1 MESIIRDFVV
11 KHLRENDLFSNK
23 QFGFIGGR
31 STTLQLLHVL
41 EIWCDILDQGG
52 NIDVL
57 YCDFMK
63 AFDKVPH
70 KRLVYKVSKYGI
82 KGNVL
87 GWIESFPSNRT
98 QCVCIGEAQSN
109 IEPVTSGIPQGS
121 VLGPLLFVL
130 YINDLPDTVDADTF
144 AFLFA
149 DDTKAF
155 RHIKSLPDQTAM
167 QRDINK
173 LSEWSNIWLLKFH
186 PDKCVTMHIGSSCV
200 GCTYNMEFDGQD
212 IRLKN
217 SDCEKDLGVHVDNK
231 LNFETHIN
239 KKIKAANRVLA
250 IVRRTFYH
258 MTAPIFCQAFKG
270 LVRPILEYAQSVWSP
285 KSKRLISDIEDVQ
298 RRGSKLIPGFYNL
311 SYPERLRR
319 LKMPTL
325 AYRRARG
332 DMIEVWKML
341 SPKNG
346 YDQTLPS
353 ILTLNPRTS
362 HWSHSKQ
369 LYHKGSEKNIL
380 HNSFTRRILDT

>member
-1 MESIIRDFVV
+1 
-11 KHLRENDLFSNK
+11 
-23 QFGFIGGR
+23 
-31 STTLQLLHVL
+31 
-41 EIWCDILDQGG
+41 
-52 NIDVL
+52 
-57 YCDFMK
+57 
-63 AFDKVPH
+63 
-70 KRLVYKVSKYGI
+70 
-82 KGNVL
+82 
-87 GWIESFPSNRT
+87 
-98 QCVCIGEAQSN
+98 
-109 IEPVTSGIPQGS
+109 
-121 VLGPLLFVL
+121 
-130 YINDLPDTVDADTF
+130 
-144 AFLFA
+144 
-149 DDTKAF
+149 
-155 RHIKSLPDQTAM
+155 
-167 QRDINK
+167 
-173 LSEWSNIWLLKFH
+173 
-186 PDKCVTMHIGSSCV
+186 
-200 GCTYNMEFDGQD
+200 MEFDGQD

-239 KKIKAANRVLA
+239 KRIKAANRVLA

-258 MTAPIFCQAFKG
+258 MTAPIFRQVFKG

-380 HNSFTRRILDT
+380 HNSFTRRILDTWNHLPEEVVRAKNQKGEETLLAFEKALDRHWKNQELYYKFESKIMNTKYKN